1 MQILSDDEKI
11 KEMANLLKEGAKMLS
26 YICPE
31 CKVPLFQLKNGTIIC
46 PSCKRRAIFS
56 NTDVNTPP
64 LEEAKKLEI
73 KSKENIFYEN
83 LKSKIYVKIMKLL
96 DSIEY
101 TEDLDKINEI
111 LSVIERLARIMK
123 EL

>member
-1 MQILSDDEKI
+1 MSDDEKI

-31 CKVPLFQLKNGTIIC
+31 CKVPLFQLKNGVIIC
-46 PSCKRRAIFS
+46 PSCKRRAVFS
-56 NTDVNTPP
+56 DADVSATPS
-64 LEEAKKLEI
+64 EEVKKFEI
-73 KSKENIFYEN
+73 KSKENVFYDN

-101 TEDLDKINEI
+101 TEDFDKINEI
-111 LSVIERLARIMK
+111 LSIIERLARIMK